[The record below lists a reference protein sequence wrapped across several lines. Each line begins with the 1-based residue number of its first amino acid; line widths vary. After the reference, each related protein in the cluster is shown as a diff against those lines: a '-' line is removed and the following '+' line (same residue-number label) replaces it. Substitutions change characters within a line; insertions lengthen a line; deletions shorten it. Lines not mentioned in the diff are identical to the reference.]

1 MHALIYEVRKKQIT
15 VTVVQKNP
23 IPYDINFPTICVKT
37 LWGFR
42 VGRSNTYNICESE
55 KRFLAILLFCKKTC

>member
-1 MHALIYEVRKKQIT
+1 MYTLIYEARKKPIT

-23 IPYDINFPTICVKT
+23 IPYDINFPTIYVKT

-42 VGRSNTYNICESE
+42 VGRSNTNNM
-55 KRFLAILLFCKKTC
+55 